1 MDRHLLNRAT
11 DGSDAPTPGYLYI
24 DIAKNASSS
33 PMACQEIATFL
44 TRKLANKQNAN
55 IKWKCLKVITKTA
68 EAVGRGQFKR
78 AVAQDQSAVA
88 AIRLAGNFRGPPDPV
103 RGDEPYNRVR
113 LAAKECL
120 DIIYSDTPAQM
131 DHQNPYASAPQMS
144 NTYGAPPHQQAPH
157 SSYNGGGGGG
167 GMPVP
172 GSGRRMEGIG
182 NPMFSDPR
190 LEPQPKSNLEA
201 IIKDVGES
209 FVGMIKDPLA
219 RNIDVRV
226 SNGHGEMPRPGG
238 MQGYGSH
245 SAGAV
250 SLRLASMSL
259 SCCWSVCLFV
269 CLFV

>member
-1 MDRHLLNRAT
+1 MDRQLLNRAT

-88 AIRLAGNFRGPPDPV
+88 AIRLATNFRGPPDPV
-103 RGDEPYNRVR
+103 RGDEPNNRVR

-120 DIIYSDTPAQM
+120 DIIYSDTPTQM
-131 DHQNPYASAPQMS
+131 EQSPYNTSAAQMS
-144 NTYGAPPHQQAPH
+144 NTYGAPPHQQAP
-157 SSYNGGGGGG
+157 SYGGG
-167 GMPVP
+167 GMPPP

-219 RNIDVRV
+219 RNVDVRI

-245 SAGAV
+245 NAGAV
-250 SLRLASMSL
+250 SRVFDCLSLASCL
-259 SCCWSVCLFV
+259 SVCFLVGWF
-269 CLFV
+269 L

>member
-1 MDRHLLNRAT
+1 MDRQLLNRAT
-11 DGSDAPTPGYLYI
+11 DGTDAPTPGYMYI

-68 EAVGRGQFKR
+68 EAVSRGQFKR

-88 AIRLAGNFRGPPDPV
+88 SIRLATNFRGPPDPV

-113 LAAKECL
+113 QAAKECL
-120 DIIYSDTPAQM
+120 DVIYSDTPTTA
-131 DHQNPYASAPQMS
+131 DASPYSSGGGGMS
-144 NTYGAPPHQQAPH
+144 NTYGAPPHSQPP
-157 SSYNGGGGGG
+157 SSYGGQGGGGGGGG
-167 GMPVP
+167 GMPP
-172 GSGRRMEGIG
+172 GGGGRRMEGIG

-190 LEPQPKSNLEA
+190 LEPQPNNNFEA

-219 RNIDVRV
+219 RNVDVRI
-226 SNGHGEMPRPGG
+226 SNAHGAMPRPGG
-238 MQGYGSH
+238 GGYGGPNAGTV
-245 SAGAV
+245 SAT
-250 SLRLASMSL
+250 
-259 SCCWSVCLFV
+259 
-269 CLFV
+269 